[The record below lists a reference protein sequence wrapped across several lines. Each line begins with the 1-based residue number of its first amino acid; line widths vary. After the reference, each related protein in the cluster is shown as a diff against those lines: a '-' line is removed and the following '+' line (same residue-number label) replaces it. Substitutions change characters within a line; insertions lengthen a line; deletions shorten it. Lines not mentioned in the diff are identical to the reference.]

1 MSYIPH
7 TEGDRLKMLEQL
19 GIKTVED
26 LFRDIPESCR
36 YPEIDL
42 PDGLS
47 EMEVKARLKA
57 LAGRNKSSEEGLW
70 FLGGGLYRH
79 FIPSVVDAVLSRGEF
94 FTAYTPYQPEV
105 SQGTLQAV
113 FEFQTMVAE
122 LYGMEVVNASHYDGA
137 AAMAEAGLMALR
149 CKPGRKEIVL
159 DSGIHPE
166 YIEVMETYLEGSDA
180 SLRTGSPDENS
191 ACFITANPSF
201 TGEIRDLK
209 ALAETAHT
217 AGALFVVHAD
227 PLACGIL
234 ESPGACGADI
244 VTGEGQP
251 LGIPM
256 SYGGPSLGLFATTKK
271 LIRKMP
277 GRVVGMTKDGS
288 GRSGCVLT
296 FSAREQHIR
305 REKAT
310 SNICSNQGLMALAAA
325 VYMAAMGKQ
334 GIRETARLIY
344 NKTAYAASVLSALE
358 GFSLKSEGPLFREF
372 VISCPGSAARIAGI
386 LQERDI
392 FPGLA
397 MSRFKNTG
405 GGCCGGSECC
415 GDDELLVCVTECNT
429 KNEID
434 LLAAALKDAAAEA
447 GTGKEA

>member
-7 TEGDRLKMLEQL
+7 TEGDRLKMLEQIGL
-19 GIKTVED
+19 KTVEE
-26 LFRDIPESCR
+26 LFQDIPESCR
-36 YPEIDL
+36 YPELNI

-47 EMEVKARLKA
+47 EMEVKKRLKD
-57 LAGRNKSSEEGLW
+57 LSDRNQSSDDALW

-79 FIPSVVDAVLSRGEF
+79 FVPSVVDAVLSRGEF

-105 SQGTLQAV
+105 SQGTLQAL
-113 FEFQTMVAE
+113 FEFQTMIAE

-137 AAMAEAGLMALR
+137 AAMAEAALMALR
-149 CKPGRKEIVL
+149 CKSGRKEIVL
-159 DSGIHPE
+159 DEGIHPE
-166 YIEVMETYLEGSDA
+166 YIEVMETYLAGSDA
-180 SLRTGSPDENS
+180 LMRTGRPDDKS
-191 ACFITANPSF
+191 ACFITANPTF

-209 ALAETAHT
+209 ALAEECHGV
-217 AGALFVVHAD
+217 GALFIVHAD
-227 PLACGIL
+227 PLACGLL
-234 ESPGACGADI
+234 ESPGVCGADI

-251 LGIPM
+251 LGISM

-277 GRVVGMTKDGS
+277 GRVVGRTMDAG
-288 GRSGCVLT
+288 GRAGCVLT

-344 NKTAYAASVLSALE
+344 DKTAYASQTLAELE
-358 GFSLKSEGPLFREF
+358 GFSVDQSSSCFREF
-372 VISCPGSAARIAGI
+372 ILSCPAPAADIADA
-386 LQERDI
+386 LQKQGI

-397 MSRFKNTG
+397 LSRFEASKYRSAYKEN
-405 GGCCGGSECC
+405 
-415 GDDELLVCVTECNT
+415 DLLVCVTEMNS
-429 KNEID
+429 KDEID
-434 LLAAALKDAAAEA
+434 RLAKALTAAAKGDM
-447 GTGKEA
+447 

>member
-1 MSYIPH
+1 MSYVPH

-19 GIKTVED
+19 GLKTVEE
-26 LFRDIPESCR
+26 LFQDIPEAKR
-36 YPEIDL
+36 YPELNI

-47 EMEVKARLKA
+47 EMEVKKRLKT
-57 LAGRNKSSEEGLW
+57 LSDRNQSSDDGLW

-105 SQGTLQAV
+105 SQGTLQAL
-113 FEFQTMVAE
+113 FEFQTMIAE

-137 AAMAEAGLMALR
+137 AAMAEAALMALR

-159 DSGIHPE
+159 DEGIHPE
-166 YIEVMETYLEGSDA
+166 YIEVMETYLAGTDAIMRAGSA
-180 SLRTGSPDENS
+180 DEKS

-201 TGEIRDLK
+201 HGEIRDLK
-209 ALAETAHT
+209 ALAEECHSQ
-217 AGALFVVHAD
+217 GALFIVHAD
-227 PLACGIL
+227 PLSCGLL
-234 ESPGACGADI
+234 ESPGSCGADI

-251 LGIPM
+251 LGISM
-256 SYGGPSLGLFATTKK
+256 SYGGPSLGLFASTKK

-277 GRVVGMTKDGS
+277 GRVVGRTMDGA

-310 SNICSNQGLMALAAA
+310 SNICSNQGLLALAAA

-344 NKTAYAASVLSALE
+344 DKTGYAVQTLDKLE
-358 GFSLKSEGPLFREF
+358 GFSVGLDSSYFREF
-372 VISCPGSAARIAGI
+372 ILHCPVPAADIAES
-386 LQERDI
+386 LQSKGI
-392 FPGLA
+392 FPGLVL
-397 MSRFKNTG
+397 SRFEP
-405 GGCCGGSECC
+405 SEYRSDY
-415 GDDELLVCVTECNT
+415 DDKDLLVCVTEMNS
-429 KNEID
+429 KEEID
-434 LLAAALKDAAAEA
+434 QLAEALAAVA
-447 GTGKEA
+447 KERM